1 MEGSSVETFCKRAVE
16 AYRASV
22 WQMDKADLKM
32 VFHSHFSDDSRQDAA
47 TTHAHMTVLLNQ
59 LKDIGELLSGM
70 TLWDDTDGCGKQY
83 RCGTALYLL
92 SILASAFG
100 ITIDRAIGAPGHGKD
115 IVDGLNATDK
125 VFLRKKM
132 CMIGTPEAKEG
143 AARIAAH
150 SMVSGRDGDAK
161 LSLATESARLCG
173 DPARFSGVKSEG
185 GKRQKREAAAKT
197 QERHYHVQDPAGVKY
212 TKTSREA
219 VGFEKGEHNGLLAH
233 YSLHVSKELGPGKAA
248 LRRIPCA
255 CVACLE
261 QIELKWERGVEPSQ
275 QPRFASSKK
284 CQWWSIFAPR
294 ELQSDGSW
302 KMLEGAGL
310 NDWKIISLE
319 EKKGSDPEQ
328 AEEALAEALA
338 GITEIMAARIK
349 EALDRED
356 GPVYGTFSTLDE
368 DADGYYLVMFTSVP
382 YALQED
388 VELTEYT
395 PAIKIKAG
403 ELVCDAEYFNKVP
416 GAQLWYTA
424 MQGEQ
429 RKTL

>member
-1 MEGSSVETFCKRAVE
+1 M
-16 AYRASV
+16 
-22 WQMDKADLKM
+22 
-32 VFHSHFSDDSRQDAA
+32 
-47 TTHAHMTVLLNQ
+47 
-59 LKDIGELLSGM
+59 
-70 TLWDDTDGCGKQY
+70 
-83 RCGTALYLL
+83 LL

-100 ITIDRAIGAPGHGKD
+100 IKIDRAIGAPGHGKD

-125 VFLRKKM
+125 VF
-132 CMIGTPEAKEG
+132 
-143 AARIAAH
+143 

-319 EKKGSDPEQ
+319 EKKGSDPS
-328 AEEALAEALA
+328 
-338 GITEIMAARIK
+338 ARSMRTPT
-349 EALDRED
+349 ATTWSCSPACPTRCRR
-356 GPVYGTFSTLDE
+356 
-368 DADGYYLVMFTSVP
+368 TSS
-382 YALQED
+382 
-388 VELTEYT
+388 
-395 PAIKIKAG
+395 
-403 ELVCDAEYFNKVP
+403 
-416 GAQLWYTA
+416 
-424 MQGEQ
+424 
-429 RKTL
+429 